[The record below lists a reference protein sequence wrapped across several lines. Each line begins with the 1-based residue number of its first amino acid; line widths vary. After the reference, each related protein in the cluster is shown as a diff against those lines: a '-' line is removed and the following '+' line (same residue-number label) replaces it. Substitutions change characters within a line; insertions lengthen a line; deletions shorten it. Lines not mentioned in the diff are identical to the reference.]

1 MGKKIEIDIA
11 YLSSMG
17 LSLKQIS
24 QIIKKAEPDHWTNR
38 LPQESPSYELS
49 ALLIT
54 PDMRVGE
61 PMYYNGERNPIYA
74 FFTEEDAKF
83 VQDKCRLLIE
93 MSNFAFSVN
102 QNWSPDW
109 NDKEMKKYGI
119 VLQNGQA
126 VIKENELFN
135 VFVFG
140 IVINSLSLAKEML
153 EEFKD
158 RIEIYF
164 AKPFYSVYETPKEEE
179 FFGDAP
185 LAEAS
190 LTEPNESGIQI
201 QFEIEEAS
209 NDTSL
214 TEDLSPKEQVIVKRK
229 KVKFLKEEDV
239 PLIQKMLFNKVQ
251 QKKIA
256 EYFGY
261 SEGTI
266 SLLKKRLGFKM
277 RQMPARIPKQ
287 DDK

>member
-1 MGKKIEIDIA
+1 
-11 YLSSMG
+11 

-24 QIIKKAEPDHWTNR
+24 QIIKKAEPDHWTNS
-38 LPQESPSYELS
+38 LPQDQDCFELS
-49 ALLIT
+49 PFLIT
-54 PDMRVGE
+54 PNVKSQANVTLYCGE
-61 PMYYNGERNPIYA
+61 TNPSFA

-164 AKPFYSVYETPKEEE
+164 AKPFNSVLETIKEEE
-179 FFGDAP
+179 FSETP
-185 LAEAS
+185 SIQILS
-190 LTEPNESGIQI
+190 TEPNESGTQI
-201 QFEIEEAS
+201 QFEIAEAYD
-209 NDTSL
+209 DTYFIENSSA
-214 TEDLSPKEQVIVKRK
+214 TEQVSVKRK
-229 KVKFLKEEDV
+229 KLKFLDEKDV
-239 PLIQKMLFNKVQ
+239 PLIQQMLFNKTK

-261 SEGTI
+261 SESTI
-266 SLLKKRLGFKM
+266 SILKKKLGFKM
-277 RQMPARIPKQ
+277 KQMPLRTIR
-287 DDK
+287 DDAQ